1 MFNQGKRFH
10 RYIIWTSAGLMIGG
24 AFAFAPVFLS
34 DTFPKVSA
42 FVSSWYGQSPT
53 DSGDHMPSFA
63 SKVARALFASEAG
76 GSAYRTRTLDAVNAE
91 IPKEGKA
98 LVADLAE
105 MMIRVYRDGTL
116 EKEYP
121 ILSKGKPG
129 SLWETPTGVYKVKT
143 KEENHFSSIGS
154 VWMPYS
160 MQFFGNFFIHGWPH
174 YVDGSSV
181 PEGFSGGCIR
191 LSDESAKDLFARV
204 EVGVPVLVVNGT
216 EIAATKAKTSEE
228 DFHYFTRDTFVAPPK
243 VSAEGVFVADL
254 DNSFVFYEKHA
265 NDARSIASVSK
276 LMTALISVEAVNQ
289 YRDITLSTSDVDAY
303 GDTADMVVGKTYL
316 AGELLWPLLLPSS
329 NDAAYALA
337 RVIGVKHFV
346 SLMNEKAMGLGLAH
360 TKFYEPSGL
369 DPRNASS
376 PIDLFRL
383 TQHLWTNKRSL
394 LDVTKNRNHKN
405 WRNIHPFAAK
415 SSFLGGKTGYIP
427 EAKKT
432 VVAVF
437 SVPFGEFAD
446 RPVAVVMLGSD
457 DIRSDVERMR
467 VWVKSNFYYGAKPLE
482 TQPKPLFTRSA
493 SKEPF
498 SLLFV
503 GDIMMNRGV
512 EQVIQKEAGGNWD
525 FPFEFIASDLR
536 SADVTFANLEGPVS
550 DKGSDK
556 RNLYSFRMDPGVIEA
571 VKDAGVDVV
580 SFANNHVGDWG
591 REAFEDTMRRLRRS
605 NIQYAGAGWNRAEA
619 LSATSFDVKGKRV
632 GYLAF
637 SDVGPTGLAA
647 GEALSGIALA
657 DVGTVQ
663 TAVRQAKETNDIVVV
678 SFHFGDEYQQDPT
691 KRQRTLARSAIDAG
705 ARIVA
710 GHHPHVVQSVEEY
723 NGGVI
728 MYSLGNFI
736 FDQNFSE
743 DTMSGM
749 MVKIEFEGDKV
760 TAIIPM
766 PVTLNKLYQP
776 SIETGPGGD

>member
-1 MFNQGKRFH
+1 V
-10 RYIIWTSAGLMIGG
+10 IGG

-34 DTFPKVSA
+34 GNFSPVQSLRSLWD
-42 FVSSWYGQSPT
+42 GQSSADDAGIAP
-53 DSGDHMPSFA
+53 GFA
-63 SKVARALFASEAG
+63 TKVARALFASEAG
-76 GSAYRTRTLDAVNAE
+76 GGAYATRTLDAVNSE
-91 IPKEGKA
+91 IPKAGKA
-98 LVADLAE
+98 VVADLGE
-105 MMIRVYRDGTL
+105 MMIRVYADGVM

-129 SLWETPTGVYKVKT
+129 SLWETPTGAYQVKT

-174 YVDGSSV
+174 YVDGSAV

-191 LSDESAKDLFARV
+191 LSDESAKDLFTRV
-204 EVGVPVLVVNGT
+204 EVGVPVIVVNGT
-216 EIAATKAKTSEE
+216 EIAAPKSNEE
-228 DFHYFTRDTFVAPPK
+228 DFHYFTRDAFVAPPK

-289 YRDITLSTSDVDAY
+289 YRDITLSTADVDAY
-303 GDTADMVVGKTYL
+303 GDTADMIVGKTYPV
-316 AGELLWPLLLPSS
+316 GELLWPLLLPSS
-329 NDAAYALA
+329 NDAAYAIA
-337 RVIGVKHFV
+337 RTIGVKHFV
-346 SLMNEKAMGLGLAH
+346 SLMNEKASGLGLVH

-369 DPRNASS
+369 DPRNVSS

-427 EAKKT
+427 EADKT

-446 RPVAVVMLGSD
+446 RPVAIVMLGSD

-467 VWVKSNFYYGAKPLE
+467 VWVKNNFYYGTKPLE
-482 TQPKPLFTRSA
+482 SQPKPLFTRSA

-512 EQVIQKEAGGNWD
+512 EGVIQKEAGGNWD
-525 FPFEFIASDLR
+525 FPFQFIAGDLR
-536 SADVTFANLEGPVS
+536 NADVTFANLEGPVS
-550 DKGSDK
+550 DKGVDK
-556 RNLYSFRMDPGVIEA
+556 HNLYSFRMDPGIIESI
-571 VKDAGVDVV
+571 KDAGVDVV
-580 SFANNHVGDWG
+580 SLANNHVGDWG
-591 REAFEDTMRRLRRS
+591 REAFEDTMRRLRRAS
-605 NIQYAGAGWNRAEA
+605 VQYAGAGWNKAEA
-619 LSATSFDVKGKRV
+619 ISATSFDVKGKRV

-647 GEALSGIALA
+647 GDAASGIAIA
-657 DVGTVQ
+657 SVEVVQ
-663 TAVRQAKETNDIVVV
+663 SAVRQAKEANDILVV
-678 SFHFGDEYQQDPT
+678 SFHFGDEYQQNPS
-691 KRQRTLARSAIDAG
+691 KRQRTLARAAIDAG
-705 ARIVA
+705 ARIVV

-723 NGGVI
+723 DGGVI

-749 MVKIEFEGDKV
+749 MVKIEFEGDKIA
-760 TAIIPM
+760 AIIPM
-766 PVTLNKLYQP
+766 PITINKSYQP
-776 SIETGPGGD
+776 SLETGPGGD